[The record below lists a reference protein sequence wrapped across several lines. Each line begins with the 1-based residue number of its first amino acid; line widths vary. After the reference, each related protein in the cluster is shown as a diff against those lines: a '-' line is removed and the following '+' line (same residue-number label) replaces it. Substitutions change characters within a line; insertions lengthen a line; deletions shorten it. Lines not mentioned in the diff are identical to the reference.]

1 MAETVKIDQSFFET
15 TGIRLKQTS
24 ILKAFNVLKDGE
36 DRVTQFLNIFK
47 SLKLNTTEEVDLS
60 FFDTYETENND
71 WWDNIAY
78 AVYGSPHLWWVI
90 ALFNEVVN
98 PFEEMEE
105 GMNLKILK
113 PIFIFQLFK
122 DMDTIREL

>member
-1 MAETVKIDQSFFET
+1 MAETEKVDKTFFET

-36 DRVTQFLNIFK
+36 DRVTEFLNIFK
-47 SLKLNTTEEVDLS
+47 SLKLNKDSEVDLS
-60 FFDTYETENND
+60 FFETYETENDD
-71 WWDNIAY
+71 WWDNVSFT
-78 AVYGSPHLWWVI
+78 VYGTPNLWWVI
-90 ALFNEVVN
+90 ALFNEIVN

-105 GMNLKILK
+105 GLNLKILK